1 MKKSGSAN
9 LSIMMTDMQ
18 GYTALSSGSSRAE
31 VIELIRRHNEL
42 MKPIIGFYGG
52 HIIKT
57 IGDAFLVVFESATD
71 AVVCG
76 IVIQL
81 LLNEY
86 NNNQEQKEKRL
97 LLRVVINTGDVMI
110 EEKDIYGTAVNI
122 TARMEGLGC
131 FPGGSIGISESTYLL
146 INRNEIVVE
155 DQGEKELKGIPYKVR
170 VYNVPLEKQH
180 ITQIPMKL
188 SNLVNRALK
197 GHNSR
202 FEELMEE
209 LNNQTGE
216 FLENSK
222 KKTRESIKNAKEE
235 FSSIIEEKRSRL
247 KDKFGKKKDEISGN
261 IKKTSDDLK
270 NRFNS
275 RFTEFKGKFKHKM

>member
-1 MKKSGSAN
+1 MKKKGSAN

-18 GYTALSSGSSRAE
+18 GYTALSSGSSRVE

-42 MKPIIGFYGG
+42 MKPIIEFYGG

-57 IGDAFLVVFESATD
+57 IGDAFLVVFDSATD

-86 NNNQEQKEKRL
+86 NSEQEEPDKRL

-110 EEKDIYGTAVNI
+110 EENDIYGTAVNI
-122 TARMEGLGC
+122 TARMEGLEC

-155 DQGEKELKGIPYKVR
+155 DQGEKELKCIPYKIKVFK
-170 VYNVPLEKQH
+170 VPVEQQH
-180 ITQIPMKL
+180 ITQIPIKL
-188 SNLVNRALK
+188 SKLVSKALK
-197 GHNSR
+197 GHTNK
-202 FEELMEE
+202 FDEIMEE
-209 LNNQTGE
+209 INGKTGE
-216 FLENSK
+216 FLNNSRRKTEDTLK
-222 KKTRESIKNAKEE
+222 KAKDD
-235 FSSIIEEKRSRL
+235 FSSIINEKKSMLRDEL
-247 KDKFGKKKDEISGN
+247 EKKKDEITDN

-270 NRFNS
+270 NKLNS
-275 RFTEFKGKFKHKM
+275 KFTEFKDRFKR